1 MSSLCLARRR
11 VLDGWW
17 GSVLCSVLATLG
29 CDSTS
34 PNHGDGGEPPAVA
47 GSGGS
52 DAAGIGG
59 GAPAGT
65 SGVSGGAGA
74 GVGGAGSVAGA
85 AGSTNAAGNSSAGTS
100 GGASAGTTSG
110 GTGGV
115 AGTAGGPAVV
125 DGVAFSVPSQAFE
138 GQLAVALSTTLANA
152 EIHYTQDRTL
162 PTLAS
167 ALYANQPLT
176 ISATAE
182 LRAQAFVAGVPT
194 GPVGIAIYILREF
207 DASSDIPLVIVD
219 GFGLGEPTDQDV
231 FVDAAVMVFEPQN
244 GEAKLSNLPTIA
256 AHAGWHV
263 RGQSSASFPK
273 TPYRVELRDAQG
285 EDVDYPLLGMPADS
299 DWALIP
305 PYTDRS
311 LMRNPFVYE
320 LGREMGMTAPRVK
333 FAEVYVNHAQRAVQS
348 DDYAG
353 VYWVTETI
361 KNSKDRLNLQ
371 QLRETDTTLP
381 AISGGYIM
389 KFDWNVSEEPTLP
402 CTGSPPSL
410 SEEGAHCWTDL
421 EVVDPDP
428 LVPEQ
433 AAWITDY
440 VQRLHD
446 SLQTTPLGDY
456 AAMMNVPSFVDYF
469 IISELTR
476 NLDAYTRSA
485 YYHKDR
491 DGVLTAG
498 PLWDYNYALD
508 AGRATN
514 RNAEGWQYLTEPQ
527 TTREGGSNWIPRLAS
542 DPAFMALV
550 SARWKE
556 LRRGVL
562 ADAALE
568 TRVMAMTAPLTAAA
582 ERDLVRWPVDS
593 NMIAGGGPSDP
604 TWSGQVQAIL
614 TWLVARTTWLDA
626 QFP

>member
-11 VLDGWW
+11 VLDVSW
-17 GSVLCSVLATLG
+17 GSVLCGVVATLG

-34 PNHGDGGEPPAVA
+34 PNHGDGGEPPAA
-47 GSGGS
+47 GGSGGS

-65 SGVSGGAGA
+65 TGVSGGAGA
-74 GVGGAGSVAGA
+74 GAGGAGSVAGG

-100 GGASAGTTSG
+100 GGSAGTTSG
-110 GTGGV
+110 GTGNV

-125 DGVAFSVPSQAFE
+125 EGVVFSVPSQAFE
-138 GQLAVALSTTLANA
+138 GELSVALSTTLADA

-167 ALYANQPLT
+167 ALYTDQPLT
-176 ISATAE
+176 LSTTTE

-194 GPVGIAIYILREF
+194 GPIGIAIYILREF

-219 GFGLGEPTDQDV
+219 GYGLGEPTDQNV

-244 GEAKLSNLPTIA
+244 GEARLSNLPTIA

-285 EDVDYPLLGMPADS
+285 EDLDYPLLGMPADS

-311 LMRNPFVYE
+311 LVRNPLVYE

-333 FAEVYVNHAQRAVQS
+333 YAEVYVNHAPRAVQS

-353 VYWVTETI
+353 VYWITETI

-402 CTGSPPSL
+402 CTGSSLSL

-428 LVPEQ
+428 LGAEQ
-433 AAWITDY
+433 MAWITDY

-514 RNAEGWQYLTEPQ
+514 RNPEGWQYLTEPQ

-556 LRRGVL
+556 LRGGAL
-562 ADAALE
+562 ANAALE
-568 TRVMAMTAPLTAAA
+568 TRITAMTAPLTAAA
-582 ERDLVRWPVDS
+582 ERDNERWPVNS
-593 NMIAGGGPSDP
+593 STIAGGGPSDP